1 MTTTNSQ
8 SVMQRLS
15 AAGAVDVKLLLNPDY
30 ENRLPSTVK
39 AQANSLLNSYLNG
52 CTKPH
57 TPVGELTLIA

>member
-15 AAGAVDVKLLLNPDY
+15 AAGAVDVKFLLNPDY

-39 AQANSLLNSYLNG
+39 AQAKSLLNSYLNG

>member
-15 AAGAVDVKLLLNPDY
+15 AAGAVDVRFLLNPDY

>member
-1 MTTTNSQ
+1 MSTTVNSVQ
-8 SVMQRLS
+8 ERLS
-15 AAGAVDVKLLLNPDY
+15 AAGAVDVKFLLNPDY

-57 TPVGELTLIA
+57 TPVGDLTLIA